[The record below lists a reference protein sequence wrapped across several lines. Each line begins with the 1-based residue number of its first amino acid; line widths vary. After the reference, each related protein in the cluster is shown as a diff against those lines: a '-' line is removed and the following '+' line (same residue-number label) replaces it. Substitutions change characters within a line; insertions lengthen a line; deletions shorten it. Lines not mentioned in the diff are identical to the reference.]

1 MTLFECLNAAD
12 ELATDGINVAVI
24 DPFTIKPLD
33 RDTIKKHAKRVG
45 GRVITVED
53 HYPAGGNSILI
64 LLSCFFIFSLF
75 LLAKFF
81 CCLNFIYLLEYISL
95 ALLFFF

>member
-53 HYPAGGNSILI
+53 HYPAGGNSI
-64 LLSCFFIFSLF
+64 
-75 LLAKFF
+75 
-81 CCLNFIYLLEYISL
+81 
-95 ALLFFF
+95 